1 MTEDWTSR
9 QLDILRTVERLL
21 GHSRAGRLTT
31 ASVAKELRASEA
43 ALYRHFPSKQAM
55 LRGLLEY
62 TELTFKR
69 IVADEV
75 RAKADP
81 LTTCGNIMGNLMLF
95 CQDNKGISRCLTREA
110 LHPDYYDLEDRV
122 RELFDRLRLEL
133 RQQLA
138 DSSFNCEKAL
148 GAPPALACTVMT
160 SAAEGV
166 LAAWVREGMRDDLL
180 RRWKPVW
187 EYLRRT
193 A

>member
-1 MTEDWTSR
+1 MNWTER
-9 QLDILRTVERLL
+9 QLDILMTVERLL

-55 LRGLLEY
+55 LRGLLQFADVTLRRIIAEETKAAAQGDPLATCGSIL
-62 TELTFKR
+62 TELMR
-69 IVADEV
+69 
-75 RAKADP
+75 
-81 LTTCGNIMGNLMLF
+81 F
-95 CQDNKGISRCLTREA
+95 CQENKGISRCLTREA
-110 LHPDYYDLEDRV
+110 LHPDYYDLEDQV

-138 DSSFNCEKAL
+138 DSSFNCEQAL
-148 GAPPALACTVMT
+148 GAPPALACTVMI

-180 RRWKPVW
+180 RRWKPIW